1 MLVSYHFMAFIIP
14 LTVISCFFYAGGST
28 VLASC
33 QFMASII
40 PLTVTSCF
48 LCRGQLSASIMS
60 VHGFHYSSH
69 CHILFFFLC
78 RRQHGAV
85 TSVHSLHPCLQ
96 LPVLVHRARERPNVQ
111 AERHQLHQL
120 LQAAATVSVCLFH
133 VGVHCYFVFF
143 PCSTHR

>member
-33 QFMASII
+33 QFMASIS
-40 PLTVTSCF
+40 PLTVTSC
-48 LCRGQLSASIMS
+48 
-60 VHGFHYSSH
+60 
-69 CHILFFFLC
+69 FLC

-96 LPVLVHRARERPNVQ
+96 LPVLVPRACERPNVQ